1 MSGAGRVM
9 IGVRLTLVLFA
20 AAAAIVLFA
29 PVPAWAEGDE
39 SSDNQVYVG
48 QLSDSS
54 FLYETSIADL
64 AQASAYYEGLSVL
77 VSGEVVGDRVNDET
91 NGNRCWITLQDD
103 AKSPSAIAVVMDTA
117 QTDAIDTYGRYGQTG
132 TTLQVF
138 GTFHLSCRDH
148 QGMSDI
154 HAESVSALEQGK
166 ADTPEVD
173 GRVLIAGV
181 GAVVLG
187 LALLALYQ
195 VRRERML

>member
-1 MSGAGRVM
+1 MSG
-9 IGVRLTLVLFA
+9 VRHITCTALCALLLVAVLIASALFCA
-20 AAAAIVLFA
+20 T
-29 PVPAWAEGDE
+29 PAWAEDEE
-39 SSDNQVYVG
+39 SSGNQVYVG

-64 AQASAYYEGLSVL
+64 AQASAYYEGLNVL

-91 NGNRCWITLQDD
+91 NGNHCWITLQDD
-103 AKSPSAIAVVMDTA
+103 AESPSTIAVVMDKA

-154 HAESVSALEQGK
+154 HAESASALEQGE
-166 ADTPEVD
+166 ADAPAVD
-173 GRVLIAGV
+173 RRVLIAGV
-181 GAVVLG
+181 GTVVLG

-195 VRRERML
+195 VRRERTL